1 MDALAAI
8 QTLATAEGRADPYP
22 QYERLRA
29 AGPVVALGEGFF
41 VVTGHQ
47 QADRVLRDPSFLVT
61 DEAALERTLP
71 GWRSSA
77 AWRWLGRT
85 MLWRNPP
92 DHGRLRRLAGA
103 AFTARRTAQLRPD
116 VVRLVDGLIDAMG
129 GPGPVDFMD
138 AFAFPLPVAVICTLL
153 GVPES
158 DRDWFRPR
166 AHDLTLALEM
176 FAADPDSMARADE
189 AATDLEDYFVGLLAH
204 RRAHPGDDMLSDLLA
219 AGAAGQI
226 GGAEM
231 VAHLALLL
239 VAGFETTVNLLG
251 NGLSALL
258 ARPALTA
265 ELRAHPE
272 LAGAYVEEMLRFDP
286 PVQATS
292 RFAGQDTDL
301 DGVRIPA
308 DGEVMVIL
316 AAAARDPR
324 RYPRPERF
332 DPHRD
337 SVPSLSFGAGAH
349 YCLGAPLARLEAQ
362 TAFPMLLRRLPRLRL
377 AGPAVRRDRLGFRGF
392 AELPVLDG

>member
-1 MDALAAI
+1 MDALAAM
-8 QTLATAEGRADPYP
+8 QALATAEGRTDPYP
-22 QYERLRA
+22 WYERLRA
-29 AGPVVALGEGFF
+29 AGPVLALGEGFY
-41 VVTGHQ
+41 VVTGYQ
-47 QADRVLRDPSFLVT
+47 QADRVLRDPSFLAT
-61 DEAALERTLP
+61 DAAVLDRTLP
-71 GWRSSA
+71 GWRASA

-92 DHGRLRRLAGA
+92 DHGRLRRLAGS

-116 VVRLVDGLIDAMG
+116 VVRLVDGLIDGMA
-129 GPGPVDFMD
+129 GPDPVDFMD
-138 AFAFPLPVAVICTLL
+138 AFAFPLPVAVICALL

-166 AHDLTLALEM
+166 AHDLTLALEV
-176 FAADPDSMARADE
+176 FAGDPDSMGRADT
-189 AATDLEDYFVGLLAH
+189 AAVELEDYFVGLLAH

-239 VAGFETTVNLLG
+239 VAGFETTTNLLG
-251 NGLSALL
+251 NGLAALL
-258 ARPALTA
+258 ARPDLTA

-272 LAGAYVEEMLRFDP
+272 LAGAYVEEMLRYDP

-292 RFAGQDTDL
+292 RHAGQDLAL
-301 DGVRIPA
+301 DGVPLPA
-308 DGEVMVIL
+308 GAEVMVLL
-316 AAAARDPR
+316 AAAARDPG
-324 RYPRPERF
+324 RYARPDRF

-337 SVPSLSFGAGAH
+337 PVPSLSFGAGAH

-362 TAFPMLLRRLPRLRL
+362 VAFPLLLRRLPGLRL
-377 AGPAVRRDRLGFRGF
+377 AGPALRRDRLGFRGF
-392 AELPVLDG
+392 AALPIIA